1 MKSTTTLGSLLLLS
15 TALAA
20 GPAWA
25 GDGTAGELA
34 GLAQAQDAQQVQPA
48 PVAPPEETPEET
60 PEEDVEVSV
69 PGASPR
75 REIVV
80 TGRRIPNVVR
90 ATPEVVS
97 VLSAAD
103 IARAGDGDVAG
114 ALQRVT
120 GLSVV
125 GGRFV
130 YVRGLGERY
139 SLALLN
145 GLPLPSPEPLRR
157 TVPLDLFPS
166 DILASSLVQKSY
178 SVNYPGEFGGGVIN
192 LTTKSIP
199 RESFLDISGS
209 IGGNTVTTG
218 QLGYTYFGSPTDR
231 IGFDDGT
238 RDVPARLAAALRS
251 GNLVSVGPNF
261 PLGEMKAITKEL
273 VNARTTLIQR
283 NFDIPADFS
292 LSASAGTSFDVGDS
306 RIGVIAT
313 AGWDN
318 GWRTKGGLQQL
329 AAGVSLVE
337 GKEVLLPDQDF
348 RFLSTENRVVVNG
361 LLGVGAEIGDHVL
374 RWTGLFIRDTLKE
387 ARIQDGTDNERVG
400 STPINRS
407 FTSWF
412 ERQLWTTQ
420 AVGEFEFGDLSLDLR
435 GAYANSKRR
444 SPYERAFGYRFDE
457 TLNKYTNDLR
467 ANGAF
472 ATIAFSR
479 LVDEVWGGGFDLGY
493 KLPTERPLTL
503 QAGYSYTDNVRTSSR
518 RDFRYLPRTALP
530 ITVSQQRPDA
540 LLSDFNVEFYDI
552 ILTETS
558 GAAGAAVYDAGLKVH
573 GAYAQFETEPVE
585 RVRITGGVRYERG
598 DQFVEP
604 IDLFGLG
611 GSDIIPT
618 RLNNDYWLPAG
629 TITWNF
635 AEDMQLRLSAG
646 KTIARPQFREL
657 APQFY
662 LDTESDR
669 TSFGNQFLIDSQLVN
684 ADARWEWYFGRE
696 QRLTVGAFWKRINN
710 PIEAIAFRQGNAFFQ
725 TFANAPK
732 ARLYGAELEAIKYWP
747 LEDWTDNSLLAAR
760 RIYSSFNYTY
770 TDSRISVSDGDLTIV
785 PGSGGRP
792 QPASDVFRDGQPL
805 TGQSDHLINLQV
817 GLQATEGLSEQ
828 TFLLTYA
835 SRRVTNRGSQPE
847 PDFIEVPGIRL
858 DFVARQGIDLFGVR
872 VEAKFEARNLTGTD
886 YQEIQELN
894 GSRIDLNT
902 YRLGRSFSFGIT
914 TKF

>member
-1 MKSTTTLGSLLLLS
+1 MKSTNTLGSLLLLT
-15 TALAA
+15 TALGALP
-20 GPAWA
+20 GW
-25 GDGTAGELA
+25 
-34 GLAQAQDAQQVQPA
+34 AQAEAADMAAALQTVQPA
-48 PVAPPEETPEET
+48 QPAEEEE
-60 PEEDVEVSV
+60 PEEDVEISA
-69 PGASPR
+69 PGAGA

-80 TGRRIPNVVR
+80 IGRRIPNVVR

-157 TVPLDLFPS
+157 TVPLDLFPT

-178 SVNYPGEFGGGVIN
+178 SVNYPAEFGGGVIN
-192 LTTKSIP
+192 LTTKSVP
-199 RESFLDISGS
+199 KDPFLDIGFSV
-209 IGGNTVTTG
+209 GGNTVTTG
-218 QLGYTYFGSPTDR
+218 LLGYTYYGGSLDR

-238 RDVPARLAAALRS
+238 RAVPGRLRRALAS
-251 GNLVSVGPNF
+251 GKLIAPGANF
-261 PLGEMKAITKEL
+261 TVDELKLMTGEL
-273 VNARTTLIQR
+273 QNARTTLIQR
-283 NFDIPADFS
+283 NFDMPADFS
-292 LSASAGTSFDVGDS
+292 LSASAGTSFDIGDS
-306 RIGVIAT
+306 RVGVIASG
-313 AGWDN
+313 GWDN

-329 AAGVSLVE
+329 AAGIALVGGE
-337 GKEVLLPDQDF
+337 EILLPDQDF

-374 RWTGLFIRDTLKE
+374 RWTGLYIRDSLKE

-400 STPINRS
+400 SIPINRS

-420 AVGEFEFGDLSLDLR
+420 AVGEFEWGDWSVDVR

-444 SPYERAFGYRFDE
+444 SPYERAFSYRFDE
-457 TLNKYTNDLR
+457 VVKDYVNDLR

-479 LVDEVWGGGFDLGY
+479 LVDEVWGGGLDVAY
-493 KLPTERPLTL
+493 KLQTDIPVTL
-503 QAGYSYTDNVRTSSR
+503 SAGYSYTDNVRTSSR
-518 RDFRYLPRTALP
+518 RDFRYLPQGALP
-530 ITVSQQRPDA
+530 LPVTQQRPDF
-540 LLSDFNVEFYDI
+540 LLSDFNINTFNI

-573 GAYAQFETEPVE
+573 GGYAQVDSEIRDGL
-585 RVRITGGVRYERG
+585 RVQAGVRYERG
-598 DQFVEP
+598 NQFVEP
-604 IDLFGLG
+604 VDLFGLG
-611 GSDIIPT
+611 GADIVPT
-618 RLNNDYWLPAG
+618 RIRKSYWLPAG
-629 TITWNF
+629 TVTWNF
-635 AEDMQLRLSAG
+635 AEDMQLRASMS

-669 TSFGNQFLIDSQLVN
+669 TSFGNQFLIDSQLLN
-684 ADARWEWYFGRE
+684 AEARYEWYFGRE
-696 QRLTVGAFWKRINN
+696 QRLTVGAFWKRIKN

-725 TFANAPK
+725 TFANAPQ
-732 ARLYGAELEAIKYWP
+732 ARLYGAEVEAIRYWP
-747 LEDWTDNSLLAAR
+747 LDAWTDNKLLAER

-770 TDSRISVSDGDLTIV
+770 TDSRISVSNGDTTIV

-805 TGQSDHLINLQV
+805 TGQSDHLVNVQI
-817 GLQATEGLSEQ
+817 GLQAIEGLSEQ

-858 DFVARQGIDLFGVR
+858 DFVVRQGIELFGFDL
-872 VEAKFEARNLTGTD
+872 EAKFEARNLTGTR

-902 YRLGRSFSFGIT
+902 YRLGRAFSVGVT
-914 TKF
+914 AKF